1 MPGLT
6 PFFRALSC
14 LGLALLIQ
22 SLQIYD
28 AAALDDQPVLTALN
42 MQILHKELEI
52 EQNNVTF
59 LMKSHPEG
67 RWKAW
72 RFFAF
77 QEAGTL
83 VLDSGLVVG
92 LTDREHQ
99 IKHHGRIS
107 GVLLENALVLQM
119 VGQLV
124 CAVGDV
130 IELGLNAR
138 QSVMARH
145 QGMDARTAKRRAIRL
160 HNELLALLGKRRQ
173 LLGGP
178 NGLTPI
184 QVRVAEAETRVL
196 DDEERLLWLQ
206 CSRTLIDARR
216 LVVSE
221 NSFYVLDIAK
231 NLSGAAGN
239 LVGIESTHLG
249 QPHVNLHANVLTT
262 VSGGLIMANP
272 ILSRLVGRAAGRSY
286 SDKLDH
292 RYKGEMARAV
302 EALNVDTAALKKIG
316 VTNAA
321 PDDQKN
327 RQLFTRVELYAKNQ
341 ENASRYI
348 DAQKLLD
355 KKGNNAALGRIAVG
369 LFAGATK
376 VSSGICGII
385 AADGLSANS
394 GAPLLLGGTA
404 SYTVGA
410 SVIALDNINLN
421 VKRER
426 RVQREAREGTS
437 TQAVLAK
444 RLAALEEIDNHLRE
458 VEKEF

>member
-1 MPGLT
+1 VSNRR
-6 PFFRALSC
+6 PFIRALC
-14 LGLALLIQ
+14 GLGLALLIQ
-22 SLQIYD
+22 SLATYP
-28 AAALDDQPVLTALN
+28 AAALDDQPALTNFN

-52 EQNNVTF
+52 EKNNVTF
-59 LMKSHPEG
+59 LIKSHPEG

-77 QEAGTL
+77 QEAGTV
-83 VLDSGLVVG
+83 VLDSGLIVG
-92 LTDREHQ
+92 LSDREHQ

-130 IELGLNAR
+130 VELGLNAR
-138 QSVMARH
+138 QSLQARH

-160 HNELLALLGKRRQ
+160 HNELLALLEKRR
-173 LLGGP
+173 LLLRGP

-216 LVVSE
+216 LVTSE
-221 NSFYVLDIAK
+221 NSFYLLDIAK

-239 LVGIESTHLG
+239 LVGLESTHLG

-272 ILSRLVGRAAGRSY
+272 ILSRLAGRAAGLSY
-286 SDKLDH
+286 ARDLD
-292 RYKGEMARAV
+292 RQYKGEMARAV
-302 EALNVDTAALKKIG
+302 EDLSIDTAALTKIG

-321 PDDQKN
+321 PDDVKD

-341 ENASRYI
+341 ENASRYV
-348 DAQKLLD
+348 DAQRLLD

-376 VSSGICGII
+376 VSSGICGIV
-385 AADGLSANS
+385 AADGLSASS
-394 GAPLLLGGTA
+394 GAPILLGGTA

-410 SVIALDNINLN
+410 SVIALDNININ
-421 VKRER
+421 VKREI
-426 RVQREAREGTS
+426 RVERETREGTS
-437 TQAVLAK
+437 TKAVLAK
-444 RLAALEEIDNHLRE
+444 RLEALNEIDKHLSE
-458 VEKEF
+458 VEREF